1 MINILETIKKNP
13 LVLAP
18 MAGITDSAFRSFM
31 REMGAGVVVT
41 ELISAT
47 GTQYQSERTLK
58 LMDFTPDQQPVGI
71 QLFGEDPII
80 MAQAAQVAESRG
92 CDFVDLNFGCPV
104 PKVVKK
110 GGGSAILRD
119 LKALEIMVRTVKSAI
134 TIPLT
139 IKIRTGWDQ
148 SSRNATEVTHI
159 AFNEGVTWVAIHGR
173 TRAQGYSGE
182 ADWDFIREVKSRSPL
197 PILGNGDLNTPQI
210 IETRLKESGCDA
222 VMIGRGCLKN
232 PFIFQDTL
240 KQLGLQSC
248 SQNSAQVKLDSN
260 TFPKSESSSQNP
272 SQIHN
277 ELTTHTNTLSQSN
290 RDLWSAYGRLHTHLA
305 THCDDTILT
314 IQLKKFA
321 AWYSTGYSGASQFR
335 KSIFKTKE
343 KNEVLDL
350 TEEFFKA
357 LTFQRPED
365 TTQEP
370 FLMGGHG

>member
-1 MINILETIKKNP
+1 MINILDSIKTNP

-31 REMGAGVVVT
+31 KEMGASVVVT

-58 LMDFTPDQQPVGI
+58 LMNFTPDQQPVGI
-71 QLFGEDPII
+71 QLFGEDPAT
-80 MAQAAQVAESRG
+80 MAHAAQVAESRG
-92 CDFVDLNFGCPV
+92 CNFIDLNFGCPV

-119 LKALEIMVRTVKSAI
+119 LKALETMIRTVKSAI
-134 TIPLT
+134 QIPLT

-148 SSRNATEVTHI
+148 NTRNASEVTHI
-159 AFNEGVTWVAIHGR
+159 AYNEGVTWVAIHGR

-182 ADWDFIREVKSRSPL
+182 ADWDFIREVKAQSPL
-197 PILGNGDLNTPQI
+197 PILGNGDLNTPRMV
-210 IETRLKESGCDA
+210 EARLKQSGCDG

-232 PFIFQDTL
+232 PFIFQETLARLKKQESQTHTEKNTDTS
-240 KQLGLQSC
+240 QS
-248 SQNSAQVKLDSN
+248 S
-260 TFPKSESSSQNP
+260 FPSTSPSESLSVFDSSDSSLFTKN
-272 SQIHN
+272 
-277 ELTTHTNTLSQSN
+277 
-290 RDLWSAYGRLHTHLA
+290 LWSAYGRLHTHLA
-305 THCDDTILT
+305 TQCDDVILT

-335 KSIFKTKE
+335 KSIFQTKE

-357 LTFQRPED
+357 LTFQSPED